1 MRPVSRSLL
10 LVLSS
15 LVAVLVGSIVLAAG
29 TATPAGAHAVV
40 VSSSPSADERQT
52 APPSE
57 VSILFSEA
65 VTSDEFIAREVDP
78 ILDKMNAKQSLTE
91 RERRIL
97 EQAGKRINKR

>member
-1 MRPVSRSLL
+1 MFRRAGGNWNGKNRRP
-10 LVLSS
+10 
-15 LVAVLVGSIVLAAG
+15 
-29 TATPAGAHAVV
+29 
-40 VSSSPSADERQT
+40 
-52 APPSE
+52 PPSGLK
-57 VSILFSEA
+57 S